1 MDHDTPWPDGSLF
14 ALPLIRSVWP
24 AWTIAAAWD
33 TETVIAERVMV
44 ADPDF
49 EPSATDVALTVIVT
63 SLAGGVVGA
72 L

>member
-1 MDHDTPWPDGSLF
+1 LF

-24 AWTIAAAWD
+24 AWTTAVVWD
-33 TETVIAERVMV
+33 TETVIAEKVMV

-72 L
+72 K